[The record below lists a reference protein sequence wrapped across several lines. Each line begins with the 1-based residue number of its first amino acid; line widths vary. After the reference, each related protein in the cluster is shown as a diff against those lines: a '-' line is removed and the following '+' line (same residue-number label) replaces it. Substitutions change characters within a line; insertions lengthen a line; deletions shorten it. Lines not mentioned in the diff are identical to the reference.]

1 MKLQI
6 IIEGEINIMKDV
18 VLFEERRYQKIKKM
32 MNKKDDYFNVE
43 ELQNFINIYFKS
55 GEN

>member
-1 MKLQI
+1 
-6 IIEGEINIMKDV
+6 MKDV

-32 MNKKDDYFNVE
+32 MDKKDDYFNAE

-55 GEN
+55 GED